1 MGSSNPSSSISLASS
16 SSDRVL
22 VSLIPD
28 ELPNLYSKAFPR
40 CFEDDAELN
49 ARETFQGKLV
59 CKQLHNKKIV
69 NFINAM
75 EMEEMKTETE
85 ALKENLKNQS
95 TYGKVSVFLP
105 AVSGR
110 DIYAIARTYGKGEET
125 IRALRTE
132 SNMACVNMKKYVE
145 QITSTTIENLNR
157 ESKQRIKRL
166 KNKRAAFVISKHK
179 KNQGK
184 IVQFIDDG
192 APAICE
198 TSNEV
203 VKSVLLE
210 SEHGN

>member
-22 VSLIPD
+22 VSLIPYD
-28 ELPNLYSKAFPR
+28 LPNLYSKAFPR

-85 ALKENLKNQS
+85 ALKEKLKNQ
-95 TYGKVSVFLP
+95 
-105 AVSGR
+105 
-110 DIYAIARTYGKGEET
+110 GEET
-125 IRALRTE
+125 IRALRTK

-145 QITSTTIENLNR
+145 QITATTIENLNR

-166 KNKRAAFVISKHK
+166 KNKRAAFVLSKHK

-210 SEHGN
+210 SEYGN